1 MDKRCGGRIMSRT
14 FKIDPVTRI
23 EGHARIVLDY
33 ADNDT
38 VDRAYMIVNELRGFE
53 RILVGMEADK
63 MPQVTSRI
71 CGVCPT
77 AHHLAAV
84 KALDNAAGVEPPPA
98 GKLLRELMYMGHFIH
113 SHALSLFVL
122 SGPDLFFGLDG
133 KPARQNIVGIVES
146 EPETA
151 KKALRLRTVGQ
162 KINEAI
168 GGRGVHPVT
177 AVAGGMSYSLN
188 DSQLSRLQELS
199 SEAVSLINDLS
210 GLTKELLLRL
220 LDNNPRLLEK
230 LVLPGWYLGTVK
242 EGKLNLYDGDLRVI
256 DEEGNTRTE
265 FASANYLDFLV
276 ERAVPWSY
284 MKEVYLSSDGKEH
297 LYRVNTLARINV
309 ADGME
314 TPMAQAEFETFRNN
328 FGRPCHNTVLQ
339 IYARLIELIYACE
352 KAQEIANNPEL
363 RGETR
368 VPAKLKAGRGVAHVE
383 APRGVLIHDYEIDD
397 RGIIRSANLIVAT
410 QQNYA
415 AINESIR
422 QGADHLDLKGSDEVI
437 LNALEFVV
445 RCYDPC
451 LSCATHAIGRM
462 AFDVEILRKGQHIR
476 RIRRY

>member
-1 MDKRCGGRIMSRT
+1 MSKT
-14 FKIDPVTRI
+14 VKIDPVTRI

-33 ADNDT
+33 SDNGT
-38 VDRAYMIVNELRGFE
+38 VEKAFMIVNELRGFE

-63 MPQVTSRI
+63 MPQVTARI

-77 AHHLAAV
+77 AHHLASV

-133 KPARQNIVGIVES
+133 EPAKQNIVGIVQS
-146 EPETA
+146 DSETA

-162 KINEAI
+162 RINETI

-199 SEAVSLINDLS
+199 SEAVSLVTEL
-210 GLTKELLLRL
+210 GGVAKELLTRL
-220 LDNNPRLLEK
+220 LDNNPKLIEK
-230 LVLPGWYLGTVK
+230 LVLHSWYLGTVK
-242 EGKLNLYDGDLRVI
+242 DSKLNLYDGELRVI
-256 DEEGNTRTE
+256 DEKGNTMAE
-265 FASANYLDFLV
+265 FSSANYQDYLV

-284 MKEVYLSSDGKEH
+284 MKEVYLSSDGAEH

-314 TPMAQAEFETFRNN
+314 TPLAQAEFEVFRKN
-328 FGRPCHNTVLQ
+328 FGRPCHITVLQ

-352 KAQEIANNPEL
+352 KAQEIANRSDL

-368 VPAKLKAGRGVAHVE
+368 IPAKLKAGRGVAHVE

-415 AINESIR
+415 AINESLK
-422 QGADHLDLKGSDEVI
+422 QGAENLLHEGSNDVI
-437 LNALEFVV
+437 LNSLEFVV

-462 AFDVEILRKGQHIR
+462 ALDVEFMRNGQIIR
-476 RIRRY
+476 RIRRD